1 MPALAATATASAGTI
16 GALLIAMIVVTFGY
30 AFTCWLW
37 PFKACRRCGGTGRKR
52 GPIGRIYRLCRRC
65 HGDGL
70 RLRAGRR
77 IANHL
82 RQLHR
87 DAR

>member
-1 MPALAATATASAGTI
+1 MPVLAATATTSAGTI
-16 GALLIAMIVVTFGY
+16 GALLLVTTVVTLGY

-37 PFKACRRCGGTGRKR
+37 PFKACRRCHGTGRRKS
-52 GPIGRIYRLCRRC
+52 ILGRIYRLCRRC
-65 HGDGL
+65 HGEGL
-70 RLRAGRR
+70 RLRTGRQ

-87 DAR
+87 DAQ

>member
-1 MPALAATATASAGTI
+1 VLTLAATATGNPAMIAF
-16 GALLIAMIVVTFGY
+16 LLLAMIVVTLGY

-37 PFKACRRCGGTGRKR
+37 PFKACRRCAGTGSKR

-70 RLRAGRR
+70 RLRTGRR